1 MSTTQTKDRRVHA
14 LLSEAGTTHAEEAGI
29 RVADTPAPLWQV
41 LVLSNLTATRI
52 KASIAVHA
60 ARELFEAGG
69 GTPAGMAE
77 LTWQQ
82 RVDALGRAH
91 YVRYDEGTATRL
103 GECADLIRERHG
115 GDLRR
120 LARDADK
127 ERDRVEELLREFPGI
142 GPSGAR
148 IFCRETQGVWP
159 FLRPVLDGKALDGA
173 ARLGLPKSPDALAEL
188 VDGDDL
194 ARFAAALV
202 RVALDKGLADRVTAA
217 G

>member
-1 MSTTQTKDRRVHA
+1 MSTTHTEDRRVNA
-14 LLSEAGTTHAEEAGI
+14 LLSEAGTTYAEEAGI
-29 RVADTPAPLWQV
+29 RVADTPAPLWQL

-60 ARELFEAGG
+60 ARELFDAGG
-69 GTPAGMAE
+69 GTPKGMAE

-103 GECADLIRERHG
+103 GECADLVRERYG

-127 ERDRVEELLREFPGI
+127 ERDRVEELLRAFPGI

-148 IFCRETQGVWP
+148 IFCREVQGIWP
-159 FLRPVLDGKALDGA
+159 FLRPVLDRKALDGA
-173 ARLGLPKSPDALAEL
+173 GRVGLPQSPEALAEL

-194 ARFAAALV
+194 ARFAAGLV
-202 RVALDKGLADRVTAA
+202 RVELDKRLVDRVKAA
-217 G
+217 P

>member
-14 LLSEAGTTHAEEAGI
+14 LLSEAGTTYAEEAGI

-120 LARDADK
+120 LAREADK
-127 ERDRVEELLREFPGI
+127 QRDRVEELLREFPGI
-142 GPSGAR
+142 GPSGAL
-148 IFCRETQGVWP
+148 IFCREVQGIWP

-173 ARLGLPKSPDALAEL
+173 ARVGLPKSPDALAEL

-202 RVALDKGLADRVTAA
+202 RVALDKELADRVTAA